1 MTKYLF
7 VALFLVTTFQS
18 QALRIAP
25 TELEGYT
32 YLPNGP
38 ITFAELEEYDY
49 SQVKDLKNNGIVGLE
64 KAGFSIQIKEKG
76 KKAFRHFMYI
86 NTYEETDARHAFDS
100 LSQTVHLDDTFAI
113 KAYFKRTTDYKGE
126 GSWNY
131 MFQTFT
137 KYAVKTETIAALLRK
152 GEDLMTVYPNPCR
165 TETSIKLDV
174 SEELTATYFILDGF
188 GRKIQEG
195 KLQDI
200 RLEIL
205 IDLKDEPSGTFIFY
219 ITIDTEIFS
228 KKIIKLE

>member
-7 VALFLVTTFQS
+7 VALFLITTFQS

-38 ITFAELEEYDY
+38 ITFNELKEYDY
-49 SQVKDLKNNGIVGLE
+49 SQVKDHKNNSIVGLA
-64 KAGFSIQIKEKG
+64 KAGFSIEVKEKG

-86 NTYEETDARHAFDS
+86 NTYEEADVRHAFDS
-100 LSQTVHLDDTFAI
+100 LSQAIHIDDTFAI
-113 KAYFKRTTDYKGE
+113 KAYFKRTTDYTGE
-126 GSWNY
+126 KKWSY
-131 MFQTFT
+131 MFQTYT
-137 KYAVKTETIAALLRK
+137 KYAIKTETIAALIRK
-152 GEDLMTVYPNPCR
+152 GEDLITVYPNPCR

-174 SEELTATYFILDGF
+174 SEELTATYFVLDGF
-188 GRKIQEG
+188 GRKIMDG

-200 RLEIL
+200 RQEIP
-205 IDLKDEPSGTFIFY
+205 IDLKDEPSGTFVFY